1 VSPSLPEILA
11 GLLLIGGGAF
21 CFIAGLGILRMPD
34 VYVRMHASTKAGT
47 LGVGLI
53 VAAVALID
61 GTPGVVTKAL
71 AVVVFLIVTAPV
83 AAHLIGRAAW
93 RAGVPVWR
101 SPAGGGTAAPDRA
114 TTAGKTTRGGE
125 DAHSGL

>member
-1 VSPSLPEILA
+1 MSGLAEIVA
-11 GLLLIGGGAF
+11 GLLLLGGGAF
-21 CFIAGLGILRMPD
+21 CLIAGLGVLRMPD

-53 VAAVALID
+53 VAAVALVY
-61 GTPGVVTKAL
+61 GAPGVVTKAI
-71 AVVVFLIVTAPV
+71 AVVVFLIVTAPI

-101 SPAGGGTAAPDRA
+101 NPAEPE
-114 TTAGKTTRGGE
+114 AGE
-125 DAHSGL
+125 E